1 MAIQG
6 TRLVVPRAHEVVAEA
21 FDVPAPGPGQ
31 LLLET
36 EASLVSA
43 GTELAIFTG
52 IHQGLTNPAT
62 SWPKYPQGMGYMS
75 VGRVV
80 ALGEGVTGY
89 QVGDRFFA
97 GGHSS
102 HTLVEASGRGL
113 LGWKI
118 PAGIPARRAVFAR
131 MAKTAVTAPARSG
144 VTLGQS
150 VAVVGLGIIGQI
162 ALRLYNAAGAYPIAG
177 VDGVAARRA
186 AAKRGGAV
194 ATFAPGDDTAAEV
207 RRFLS
212 GGADIVVDTT
222 GWATALP
229 GAMALAAEGGQ
240 VVVLGS
246 PRGTADGVDFYSDL
260 HRRSLHVIGAHDS
273 GVGPEVR
280 ERFPWTNERILP
292 YVIHL
297 VESGKLPVDDLVTH
311 FVPPTRLPEMYAGLL
326 DRKEEFLGVVLD
338 WAGAGAANGSG
349 G

>member
-1 MAIQG
+1 M
-6 TRLVVPRAHEVVAEA
+6 RLVVPRGHEVVAEE
-21 FDVPAPGPGQ
+21 FDVPSPGPGQ
-31 LLLET
+31 VLLET

-62 SWPKYPQGMGYMS
+62 SWPKYPQAMGYMS

-80 ALGEGVTGY
+80 AVGEGVTDL
-89 QVGDRFFA
+89 QIGDRFFA

-102 HTLVEASGRGL
+102 HTLVDGGSRGL
-113 LGWKI
+113 QNWKI
-118 PAGIPARRAVFAR
+118 PAGLPARRAVFAR

-162 ALRLYNAAGAYPIAG
+162 ALRLYNAAGAYPIVG
-177 VDGVAARRA
+177 VDGVASRRA
-186 AAKRGGAV
+186 AAERGGAV
-194 ATFAPGDDTAAEV
+194 ATFAPGDETAAEV
-207 RRFLS
+207 RRFLH

-222 GWATALP
+222 GWASALP
-229 GAMALAAEGGQ
+229 GAMALATEGGQ
-240 VVVLGS
+240 LVVLGS
-246 PRGTADGVDFYSDL
+246 PRGAADGVDFYTDL

-273 GVGPEVR
+273 GIGSAVR

-292 YVIHL
+292 YVLHL
-297 VESGKLPVDDLVTH
+297 VGSGKLPVDDLVTH
-311 FVPPTRLPEMYAGLL
+311 FVPPARLPEMYAGLL

-338 WAGAGAANGSG
+338 WQDGSPGGAILA
-349 G
+349 